1 MGLSSFYNSPKP
13 RQFSYKPRFYDPATE
28 KFKEVKER
36 IDREMAEENN
46 NHSGRERPK
55 MKPGFLHSSVH
66 RTSYKPKKGTSS
78 IRLYLLI
85 VFLGLLAY
93 LLLKM

>member
-13 RQFSYKPRFYDPATE
+13 RQFSYKPRFYDPSTE

-36 IDREMAEENN
+36 IDRELAGEPDPK
-46 NHSGRERPK
+46 SGLERPI
-55 MKPGFLHSSVH
+55 MKPGFLSSSMH
-66 RTSYKPKKGTSS
+66 RTSYKPKKKSS
-78 IRLYLLI
+78 NVRLYLLI
-85 VFLGLLAY
+85 LLLALLAY